1 MQNKVQLIAYVDR
14 LSGADLPALNT
25 LLTTELSGLFSA
37 VHLLPFFYPID
48 GSDAGF
54 DPIDHQL
61 VDSRLGNWA
70 DVKAL
75 SEHCDIMADLI
86 VNHASAQSP
95 QFIDVLNYGEE
106 SAYWSLFLKEQ
117 DIFPSGITDSQA
129 EAIYRPRPN
138 RCFSAK
144 TLKSG
149 QQVNFWTTFT
159 DNQIDINVEH
169 PEGKA
174 YLEQVLQLF
183 ADNGVK
189 IIRLDAAGYA
199 IKRANSSCFML
210 DETFDF
216 IDALSQRANQ
226 LGMETIAEIHS
237 HYQTQIDV
245 AKRVHRVYDFALPP
259 LVLHALSANDVDPL
273 IHWLGIAPRNCLTV
287 LDTHDGI
294 GIIDA
299 GPEGDKSG
307 LLTPSQIDSLVETIH
322 TNSGDQSRLATGA
335 AANNLDLYQVNCSYY
350 DALGRNDFHY
360 LIARAIQFFSPGVPQ
375 VYYAGLFA
383 MENDV
388 ELLKKTQVGRDINR
402 PYLTSQEV
410 HSRQQNPVVKGLME
424 LIRLRNR
431 HPAFDGEFE
440 VSGGGTSL
448 TITWSKQDCQI
459 ALAVDLASQE
469 ASITSSMGDKEEALD
484 IHQLANHVAD

>member
-1 MQNKVQLIAYVDR
+1 MENKVQLITYVDR
-14 LSGADLPALNT
+14 LTGGDLSSLT
-25 LLTTELSGLFSA
+25 KLLTTDFAELFAS

-54 DPIDHQL
+54 DPIDHRQ
-61 VDSRLGNWA
+61 VDSRLGSW
-70 DVKAL
+70 DEIKKL
-75 SEHCDIMADLI
+75 GKHCDIMADLI

-95 QFIDVLNYGEE
+95 QFLDVLQQGEE
-106 SAYWSLFLKEQ
+106 SPFWPLFLKEQ
-117 DIFPSGITDSQA
+117 DIFPNGITDEQA
-129 EAIYRPRPN
+129 NAIYRPRPN
-138 RCFSAK
+138 ACFSLK
-144 TLKSG
+144 TLQSG

-169 PEGKA
+169 SQGEA

-199 IKRANSSCFML
+199 IKRANTSCFML

-216 IDALSQRANQ
+216 IDQLSQRAKQ

-245 AKRVHRVYDFALPP
+245 ASRVHRVYDFALPP
-259 LVLHALSANDVDPL
+259 LVLYALSANNFDPL
-273 IHWLGIAPRNCLTV
+273 IEWLEVAPRNCLTV

-299 GPEGDKSG
+299 GPEGSKSG
-307 LLTPSQIDSLVETIH
+307 LLNAEQLNQLVETIH
-322 TNSGDQSRLATGA
+322 TNSKDESRLATGA

-350 DALGRNDFHY
+350 DALARNDFHY

-375 VYYAGLFA
+375 VYYAGLLA
-383 MENDV
+383 MENDMA
-388 ELLKKTQVGRDINR
+388 LLQQTQVGRDINR
-402 PYLTSQEV
+402 PYLNRDEINARLT
-410 HSRQQNPVVKGLME
+410 RPVVKGLIE
-424 LIRLRNR
+424 LIKLRNT
-431 HPAFDGEFE
+431 HPAFNGEF
-440 VSGGGTSL
+440 SL
-448 TITWSKQDCQI
+448 TGGKE
-459 ALAVDLASQE
+459 ALTLSWKKALDSVRLEVDLRQQTAAIYSNHLGEQRL
-469 ASITSSMGDKEEALD
+469 INIK
-484 IHQLANHVAD
+484 QLG